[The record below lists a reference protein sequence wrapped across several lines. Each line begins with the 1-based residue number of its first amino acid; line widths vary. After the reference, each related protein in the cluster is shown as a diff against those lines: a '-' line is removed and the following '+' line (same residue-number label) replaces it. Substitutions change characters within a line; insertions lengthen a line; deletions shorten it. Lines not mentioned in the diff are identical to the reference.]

1 MFIRNEIE
9 LPVTN
14 KPRPNWREIKNSEML
29 KILLKQYL
37 NIELTFLT
45 ININEAQ
52 EELRVLIRLLK
63 LIYWL
68 SAVTIHA
75 V

>member
-1 MFIRNEIE
+1 MLIRNEIE

-37 NIELTFLT
+37 NTELTFLT
-45 ININEAQ
+45 ININEAH
-52 EELRVLIRLLK
+52 EDLRVLI
-63 LIYWL
+63 
-68 SAVTIHA
+68 
-75 V
+75 

>member
-1 MFIRNEIE
+1 MLIRNEIE

-37 NIELTFLT
+37 NTELTFLT

-52 EELRVLIRLLK
+52 EDLRVLR
-63 LIYWL
+63 
-68 SAVTIHA
+68 
-75 V
+75 

>member
-14 KPRPNWREIKNSEML
+14 KPRQNLREIKISEML

-63 LIYWL
+63 LIYWF
-68 SAVTIHA
+68 SAAAIHA